1 MPRDQ
6 HHLSVP
12 VGPGARGHLLFP
24 SFAADPVA
32 WFEAVDG
39 LLASNP
45 DAVRAARPE
54 TWTDP
59 AGHAWRVVVTADG
72 PEVRPGL
79 ENPFLVQGPL
89 PRITAMLV
97 TPPSLAVELSMLHW
111 RQVTLVPAAHCSVRN
126 LGLAML
132 TGVELPHEGL
142 ERIGA
147 DTWDQASVRW
157 EHLRSAQV
165 GEGLSVGRHRTTLA

>member
-1 MPRDQ
+1 M
-6 HHLSVP
+6 
-12 VGPGARGHLLFP
+12 
-24 SFAADPVA
+24 
-32 WFEAVDG
+32 
-39 LLASNP
+39 
-45 DAVRAARPE
+45 
-54 TWTDP
+54 
-59 AGHAWRVVVTADG
+59 
-72 PEVRPGL
+72 RPGL

-157 EHLRSAQV
+157 EHLRAAQV
-165 GEGLSVGRHRTTLA
+165 GEGLSAAHHGSTLA